1 MKFKSLISVTTNKA
15 NNQISFNL
23 KRIQLKKM
31 GITPEQLLESKIRGP
46 PTKIEKKK
54 EVILK
59 YGINKRKNKS

>member
-31 GITPEQLLESKIRGP
+31 GITPEQLLESKIRVP

-59 YGINKRKNKS
+59 WKK

>member
-31 GITPEQLLESKIRGP
+31 GITPEQLLESKIRVP
-46 PTKIEKKK
+46 PTKIER
-54 EVILK
+54 
-59 YGINKRKNKS
+59 KRR

>member
-31 GITPEQLLESKIRGP
+31 GITPEQLLESKIRVP

-54 EVILK
+54 EGILK
-59 YGINKRKNKS
+59 WKK